1 MHTRVA
7 FFSSFVFLC
16 WVKITNDFENNFG
29 WKHPFFKLFSF
40 SCWLLSYFTIK
51 SPDRIAQI
59 VKLQKAPFWSTPW
72 RFFPFFYFGFVMF
85 YRVNSALKKY
95 SPKWIS
101 VSIFKKIETKAI
113 ILMHATLRWS
123 AKFKFHSP
131 LFLLGSSF
139 KEGASKV
146 IHNHTTRIFASLD
159 NSDCRS
165 TVTNP

>member
-29 WKHPFFKLFSF
+29 WKHPFFKLFFF
-40 SCWLLSYFTIK
+40 SCWLLSFFPTK

-85 YRVNSALKKY
+85 YRVNSAFKKY

-101 VSIFKKIETKAI
+101 VSIFKKIETTLLFWCTLHFDGPKNSIAI
-113 ILMHATLRWS
+113 HPFFYWEVR
-123 AKFKFHSP
+123 
-131 LFLLGSSF
+131 
-139 KEGASKV
+139 
-146 IHNHTTRIFASLD
+146 
-159 NSDCRS
+159 
-165 TVTNP
+165 